1 MSKPMCIFI
10 QDTVTNL
17 YLSYDAATGTI
28 LWVVGTGTA
37 TCFTPDTAAV
47 VLALLNTSE
56 NPNQFVGR
64 PDDRAGHPTH

>member
-1 MSKPMCIFI
+1 MSKMCTFI
-10 QDTVTNL
+10 EDESTGL

-47 VLALLNTSE
+47 VLALLNTAE
-56 NPNQFVGR
+56 HPNQFVGR
-64 PDDRAGHPTH
+64 PGDRAGHPNS